1 MTPKAQAT
9 MTKIESKTFGTI
21 NNIMK
26 KIKRLTTEQKK
37 KVTNHIPDKGL
48 ISKIHKGPLNS
59 IIKR

>member
-37 KVTNHIPDKGL
+37 KSQTTYL
-48 ISKIHKGPLNS
+48 IKDLYPRY
-59 IIKR
+59 IKDP